1 MKQTFKMENLDCAN
15 CAAKMEAAIAKIDG
29 VEDVSISFLL
39 EKMTLEADE
48 SRMDDI
54 LKKAQKAC
62 KKVDAD
68 CRIVLP

>member
-29 VEDVSISFLL
+29 VDNVSISFLL

-48 SRMDDI
+48 SMMDKI
-54 LKKAQKAC
+54 LKEAQKVC

-68 CRIVLP
+68 CRIILL